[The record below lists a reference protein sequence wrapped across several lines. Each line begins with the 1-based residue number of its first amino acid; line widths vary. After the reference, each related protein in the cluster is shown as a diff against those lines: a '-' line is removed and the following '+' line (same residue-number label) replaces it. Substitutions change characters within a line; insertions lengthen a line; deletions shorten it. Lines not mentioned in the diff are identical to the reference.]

1 MTRSDWL
8 KAAAVPAIIAAAVAL
23 IYARATAAYFFD
35 DDFHWLAGAPS
46 FSVAGFFDLSRYN
59 HFYRPVIETYFF
71 AGWKLF
77 GCNPFPFHLA
87 SIVIHL
93 MTTAAVFV
101 LAKTASRSRLYG
113 ALAAVFFAV
122 QPAFTDAVTWI
133 AAITDQLPALWY
145 VLTVWAHLRFLEI
158 RRPVF
163 MASTLAFF
171 VLCLLTHESSATL
184 LPMMGLAAVVF
195 VESGPLIT
203 RFAKLWRAWVI
214 YLPYA
219 LLLIAYLAI
228 EWIVNT
234 RSYVVQEG
242 HYVLGWHAVPNILNY
257 FIWLYV
263 GERAPLDYILVIAAA
278 IAIAARG
285 TPRMRFALLWIL
297 VSLMPVA
304 FFTWDPAPRY
314 LYLPAVGF
322 AMLLADVMLA
332 AERWAARRL
341 TSRQAAVAVGV
352 VAAVLAIRFG
362 VFAKKAADSFPG
374 RAAHYER
381 YAIELRRANS
391 HVTSG
396 ATVDIDSAF
405 VEGVPALYLEP
416 AASIAFC
423 VPDVLVRVREH

>member
-1 MTRSDWL
+1 MIRSERW
-8 KAAAVPAIIAAAVAL
+8 KAAAAPVIIAAAVAV

-71 AGWKLF
+71 VGWTLF
-77 GCNPFPFHLA
+77 GCDPFPFHLA
-87 SIVIHL
+87 SIGIHL
-93 MTTAAVFV
+93 LTTTAVFM
-101 LAKTASRSRLYG
+101 LATTVSQSRLYG

-122 QPAFTDAVTWI
+122 LPGFTDAVTWI

-145 VLTVWAHLRFLEI
+145 VLTVWAHLRFLKT

-163 MASTLAFF
+163 MASSLAFF
-171 VLCLLTHESSATL
+171 ILCLLTHESSATL
-184 LPMMGLAAVVF
+184 LAMMGLAVIVF
-195 VESGPLIT
+195 VESGPLGV
-203 RFAKLWRAWVI
+203 RARSLARGWVI

-219 LLLIAYLAI
+219 LLLIAYLVI

-234 RSYVVQEG
+234 RSYVVREG
-242 HYVLGWHAVPNILNY
+242 HYALGWHAVPNILKY

-263 GERAPLDYILVIAAA
+263 GERALLDYILVIAAVV
-278 IAIAARG
+278 AIAARG
-285 TPRMRFALLWIL
+285 TPRGRFTLLWI
-297 VSLMPVA
+297 VISLLPVA

-322 AMLLADVMLA
+322 AMLLADLTVA
-332 AERWAARRL
+332 GYRWAARRL
-341 TSRQAAVAVGV
+341 TARQAGVAVGV
-352 VAAVLAIRFG
+352 VAAALAIRFG

-381 YAIELRRANS
+381 FATELRRANPL
-391 HVTSG
+391 VTPG
-396 ATVDIDSAF
+396 GTVEIDSAF

-423 VPDVLVRVREH
+423 VPHVRVRLR